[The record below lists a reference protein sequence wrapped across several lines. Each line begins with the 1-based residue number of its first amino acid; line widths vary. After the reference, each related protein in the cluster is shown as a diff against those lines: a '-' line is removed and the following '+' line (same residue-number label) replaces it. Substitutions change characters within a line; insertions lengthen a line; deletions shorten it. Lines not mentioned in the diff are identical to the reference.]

1 MPWNLAYGQGFGSD
15 RTCGSTDS
23 TEQRDGWTERTI
35 PWDLDHAAP
44 YKAKAIDEAY
54 EQQAKED
61 QGKVKQLIAQIVS
74 ETR

>member
-1 MPWNLAYGQGFGSD
+1 
-15 RTCGSTDS
+15 
-23 TEQRDGWTERTI
+23 
-35 PWDLDHAAP
+35 LDHAAP